1 MKTNE
6 VILKKIRKALVEKSA
21 FDYLNHDFDKPL
33 FPENEEDLEF
43 QFATQFIENGGNF
56 IYCEN
61 QNEIRASSINIRD
74 NFSDLSLV
82 FANERIKK
90 ISGLSDPKEGTGLR
104 KLLISDCELLVS
116 RTGSIVMSSYLF
128 DQKPPLSEIDAMLII
143 ANSSQVVKDIGNAF
157 KLLRGKYKKNTPH
170 TFFVS
175 GPSKTADVEQKTI
188 VGVHGPSS
196 LFLLLTDNS
205 NYGI

>member
-1 MKTNE
+1 
-6 VILKKIRKALVEKSA
+6 
-21 FDYLNHDFDKPL
+21 
-33 FPENEEDLEF
+33 
-43 QFATQFIENGGNF
+43 
-56 IYCEN
+56 
-61 QNEIRASSINIRD
+61 
-74 NFSDLSLV
+74 
-82 FANERIKK
+82 
-90 ISGLSDPKEGTGLR
+90 
-104 KLLISDCELLVS
+104 
-116 RTGSIVMSSYLF
+116 MSSYLF